1 MRKVPLLLSLWT
13 LLLGA
18 QTEIGPP
25 LIGFVPDQSKAIRP
39 VLGVAGNFLLGE
51 PVPLEVI
58 SLASSGRFT
67 LVKTP
72 NQVIARDNRSGV
84 TTEYPALP
92 GSARFAFSSDGQP
105 ALVYLASTRELRSWP
120 PDNPDSP
127 PLVLPDVLDEILAL
141 APFGDDQ
148 VELVVRRQD
157 VTWRVRISRTDGAVF
172 DEAALPDVS
181 GPVLLTGTGWLVS
194 ASGEELR
201 LRSSR
206 EDDIC
211 IPLPAAVESLDQMGE
226 DWVRLVL
233 RDSRQLAVRIRD
245 GSASLYRL
253 PVMEAKP

>member
-1 MRKVPLLLSLWT
+1 MRKVPLLLFLWT
-13 LLLGA
+13 LLLAA

-51 PVPLEVI
+51 PVPLEAV
-58 SLASSGRFT
+58 SLASSGQFT

-120 PDNPDSP
+120 LDNPDAQ
-127 PLVLPDVLDEILAL
+127 PLVLPEVLDEILAL
-141 APFGDDQ
+141 APLGEDQ

-172 DEAALPDVS
+172 DEAALAGVS

-194 ASGEELR
+194 TSGEELR
-201 LRSSR
+201 LHSSR